1 MLESGWPMGLAVGHN
16 NGGKLGEFRGI
27 KWASWACCWGLQLAV
42 GGNCELV
49 EQKALWLLSL
59 SLSLLEICLSASSC
73 CCTHC
78 LGKGSC
84 FCASLLE
91 LAGGATSGN
100 VLVLRGLNIV
110 VVVVAFAA
118 AAVCV
123 FSAFA
128 RYSMRAK

>member
-1 MLESGWPMGLAVGHN
+1 
-16 NGGKLGEFRGI
+16 
-27 KWASWACCWGLQLAV
+27 
-42 GGNCELV
+42 
-49 EQKALWLLSL
+49 
-59 SLSLLEICLSASSC
+59 
-73 CCTHC
+73 
-78 LGKGSC
+78 
-84 FCASLLE
+84 LLE